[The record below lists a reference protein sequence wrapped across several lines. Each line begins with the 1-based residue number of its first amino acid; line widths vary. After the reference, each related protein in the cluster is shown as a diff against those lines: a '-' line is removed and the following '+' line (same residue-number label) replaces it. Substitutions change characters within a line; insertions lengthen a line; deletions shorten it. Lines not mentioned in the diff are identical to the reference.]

1 MGAGWWPDPEYVVR
15 TAGDPAPMM
24 AGLRAI
30 VDQAA
35 PGRAVFGLDRLATV
49 LDAGLEQPRLNARL
63 LALFAAF
70 ALLLAA
76 VGLYSLISLVVAG
89 RRRELG
95 VRIALGARPAQA
107 AGLVLASTGKLLAGG
122 AAIGLAL
129 TWSGDRML
137 QSQLFGVGPLDPL
150 TLAATLALLA
160 LIAGA
165 AAWLPAR
172 RAAGTD
178 AVAAL
183 K

>member
-1 MGAGWWPDPEYVVR
+1 VVR
-15 TAGDPAPMM
+15 TAGDPAALM

-35 PGRAVFGLDRLATV
+35 PGRAVFGLDRLSTV

-63 LALFAAF
+63 LAMFAGF

-107 AGLVLASTGKLLAGG
+107 AALVLASTARLLALG
-122 AAIGLAL
+122 AGIGLAL
-129 TWSGDRML
+129 TWAGDRWL
-137 QSQLFGVGPLDPL
+137 RSQLYGVGPLDPA

-160 LIAGA
+160 LIAFA

-178 AVAAL
+178 PVTAL
-183 K
+183 KAT